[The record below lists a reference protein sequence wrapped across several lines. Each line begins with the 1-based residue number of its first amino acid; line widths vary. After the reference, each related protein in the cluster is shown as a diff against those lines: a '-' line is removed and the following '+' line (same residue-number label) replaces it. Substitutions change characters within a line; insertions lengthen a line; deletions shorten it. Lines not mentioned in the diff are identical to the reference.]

1 MRRLVP
7 VFLLLALAVPALG
20 QGEAVRSGDVH
31 LALGNPSGAVHDPAA
46 PDPSNYLM
54 VKEEFALSYNSKLGT
69 PNWVSYRLH
78 KADMGRAQ
86 RSITFFPDEDL
97 PKRFYAVKP
106 LDYHFSRTGMTRG
119 HMCPSNHRNNTE
131 AHARS
136 TFVMTNMV
144 PQTEELNAGSWND
157 LEIWCRDR
165 CFKENKE
172 LYIVCG
178 PHGTGGTS
186 AKGTFKHT
194 DFEQRIV
201 VPSECWKVLI
211 MLDGAGTGPAARV
224 NAKSR
229 VIGVRMPN
237 TREPDRTVPWTKY
250 VVSVASIEQLTGL
263 RFFDKAP
270 ADVIGALKKKV
281 DSAST
286 ANR

>member
-1 MRRLVP
+1 
-7 VFLLLALAVPALG
+7 
-20 QGEAVRSGDVH
+20 
-31 LALGNPSGAVHDPAA
+31 
-46 PDPSNYLM
+46 
-54 VKEEFALSYNSKLGT
+54 
-69 PNWVSYRLH
+69 
-78 KADMGRAQ
+78 
-86 RSITFFPDEDL
+86 
-97 PKRFYAVKP
+97 
-106 LDYHFSRTGMTRG
+106 
-119 HMCPSNHRNNTE
+119 MCPSNHRNNTE

-211 MLDGAGTGPAARV
+211 MLDGTGTGPAARV

-237 TREPDRTVPWTKY
+237 MREPDRTVPWTKY

-270 ADVIGALKKKV
+270 ADVIGALKRRWTRVHGQQVKGRFGHV
-281 DSAST
+281 RLRGVRALSGYPGPSFPEREGRSFQGGHSRWRRRRLPGEHRPAYRST
-286 ANR
+286 NRCARG